1 MDAEWIKKLL
11 DEAPALPLTP
21 SPSPAP
27 PRPRR

>member
-21 SPSPAP
+21 SPAP